1 MASDREKD
9 AGKIPSRL
17 VDALEAP
24 AGRDGATGPGGVSSG
39 EEEGGADPEGD
50 GGPVSSKRGGG
61 RRSRGRGH
69 GGAGRGGPWPRWG
82 RSFPHPGMPRAEPRG
97 LQRAGDSAAR
107 WRGCGIKSKMEHE
120 VVKDLIKAIRD
131 NGLGS
136 SYFKQASSLLPV
148 ALEEIFTVKQHL
160 SNSPGR
166 NGSRVMVPSSHHCHD
181 HSGTAVAT
189 ASCCLPGH
197 TPFQP
202 VYQCCAEGSAPHLL
216 AAETYKEFERT
227 YIPEDQRHTNKNS
240 QVAFCYSEAIPAP
253 VKKDD
258 AQQKSDIELLQF
270 SLVLIQS
277 WLTPVQY
284 LSKMFTN
291 NLVFGTSDRV
301 YEKLKDLEEGIQALM
316 RELQDRSFR
325 GPQILKAAYEKFDI
339 HLRSEDALL
348 QNYGLLS
355 CFKKDLHKV
364 ETYLKVMKCRRYG
377 EGNCT
382 I

>member
-1 MASDREKD
+1 M
-9 AGKIPSRL
+9 L
-17 VDALEAP
+17 
-24 AGRDGATGPGGVSSG
+24 GAWAIDLCV
-39 EEEGGADPEGD
+39 
-50 GGPVSSKRGGG
+50 
-61 RRSRGRGH
+61 
-69 GGAGRGGPWPRWG
+69 
-82 RSFPHPGMPRAEPRG
+82 FGM
-97 LQRAGDSAAR
+97 
-107 WRGCGIKSKMEHE
+107 
-120 VVKDLIKAIRD
+120 
-131 NGLGS
+131 
-136 SYFKQASSLLPV
+136 
-148 ALEEIFTVKQHL
+148 
-160 SNSPGR
+160 SP
-166 NGSRVMVPSSHHCHD
+166 
-181 HSGTAVAT
+181 
-189 ASCCLPGH
+189 
-197 TPFQP
+197 Q
-202 VYQCCAEGSAPHLL
+202 
-216 AAETYKEFERT
+216 ERT

-316 RELQDRSFR
+316 RLVTTAGQEECNFQLQMYMAWVWVRALFSGKVGEKRELFAQFHLLDWRSSVGTVALGLWKIIESLRLEKTSKITKSKTDHYLVNQTRGLSAMPSHSLNTSRDSDFTTSLCREAHKCPWDWRFSSSAQDQEAIGAMANANQVLVASCPPGHTRAHVQPLPTSTARVIPSPSAPAWGTAGGYCDPCPFPGPHHLPQHLAILLQELQDRSFR

>member
-1 MASDREKD
+1 MA
-9 AGKIPSRL
+9 
-17 VDALEAP
+17 
-24 AGRDGATGPGGVSSG
+24 PGS
-39 EEEGGADPEGD
+39 
-50 GGPVSSKRGGG
+50 
-61 RRSRGRGH
+61 
-69 GGAGRGGPWPRWG
+69 W
-82 RSFPHPGMPRAEPRG
+82 FPPLTIAMITLG
-97 LQRAGDSAAR
+97 LQWPQQAAAFP
-107 WRGCGIKSKMEHE
+107 
-120 VVKDLIKAIRD
+120 AIP
-131 NGLGS
+131 L
-136 SYFKQASSLLPV
+136 SSL
-148 ALEEIFTVKQHL
+148 FTNAVLRAQHL
-160 SNSPGR
+160 
-166 NGSRVMVPSSHHCHD
+166 
-181 HSGTAVAT
+181 
-189 ASCCLPGH
+189 
-197 TPFQP
+197 
-202 VYQCCAEGSAPHLL
+202 HLL

>member
-1 MASDREKD
+1 MA
-9 AGKIPSRL
+9 
-17 VDALEAP
+17 
-24 AGRDGATGPGGVSSG
+24 PGSWFSLLTI
-39 EEEGGADPEGD
+39 A
-50 GGPVSSKRGGG
+50 
-61 RRSRGRGH
+61 
-69 GGAGRGGPWPRWG
+69 
-82 RSFPHPGMPRAEPRG
+82 MITLG
-97 LQRAGDSAAR
+97 LQWPQQA
-107 WRGCGIKSKMEHE
+107 
-120 VVKDLIKAIRD
+120 VTFPAIP
-131 NGLGS
+131 L
-136 SYFKQASSLLPV
+136 SSLFANAVLR
-148 ALEEIFTVKQHL
+148 AQHL
-160 SNSPGR
+160 
-166 NGSRVMVPSSHHCHD
+166 
-181 HSGTAVAT
+181 
-189 ASCCLPGH
+189 
-197 TPFQP
+197 
-202 VYQCCAEGSAPHLL
+202 HLL

-240 QVAFCYSEAIPAP
+240 QVAFCYSETIPAP
-253 VKKDD
+253 MKKDD
-258 AQQKSDIELLQF
+258 VQQKSDTGLGGALQPENFVSAEAVGVVAHFQDIELLQF

-316 RELQDRSFR
+316 RDLQDRSFW
-325 GPQILKAAYEKFDI
+325 GPQILKATYEKFDI

-364 ETYLKVMKCRRYG
+364 ETYLKMMKCWHYG

>member
-1 MASDREKD
+1 MDR
-9 AGKIPSRL
+9 
-17 VDALEAP
+17 
-24 AGRDGATGPGGVSSG
+24 RDW
-39 EEEGGADPEGD
+39 ELI
-50 GGPVSSKRGGG
+50 
-61 RRSRGRGH
+61 
-69 GGAGRGGPWPRWG
+69 PRW
-82 RSFPHPGMPRAEPRG
+82 SLFSPLAIAVITLG
-97 LQRAGDSAAR
+97 LQWPQQAATFP
-107 WRGCGIKSKMEHE
+107 
-120 VVKDLIKAIRD
+120 AIP
-131 NGLGS
+131 L
-136 SYFKQASSLLPV
+136 SSLFANAVLR
-148 ALEEIFTVKQHL
+148 AQHL
-160 SNSPGR
+160 
-166 NGSRVMVPSSHHCHD
+166 
-181 HSGTAVAT
+181 
-189 ASCCLPGH
+189 
-197 TPFQP
+197 
-202 VYQCCAEGSAPHLL
+202 HLL

-227 YIPEDQRHTNKNS
+227 YIPEDQRHTNKNT
-240 QVAFCYSEAIPAP
+240 QVAFCYSETIPAP
-253 VKKDD
+253 MKKDD

-316 RELQDRSFR
+316 RHLQDQSLW
-325 GPQILKAAYEKFDI
+325 GPQILKATYEKFDI